1 MDKISFKEC
10 KILITFFSIVMILY
24 YLKIPIPCL
33 FHKITHLYCPGC
45 GVTRMFDALFHLK
58 FAKAFSS
65 NALVFVLIL
74 LFFIYVVINIGSY
87 IILKKVINIPRYF
100 SYFLILLTLIFTIL
114 RNVPYFS
121 YLAP

>member
-1 MDKISFKEC
+1 MNKIRFKEC
-10 KILITFFSIVMILY
+10 KILITFFSVVMILY

-58 FAKAFSS
+58 FEEAFSY
-65 NALVFVLIL
+65 NALVFILSL
-74 LFFIYVVINIGSY
+74 LFFIYVIINIGSY
-87 IILKKVINIPRYF
+87 IILKKTIKIPRYF
-100 SYFLILLTLIFTIL
+100 SYFLIVLAIIFTIM

>member
-10 KILITFFSIVMILY
+10 KILITFFSVVMILY

-45 GVTRMFDALFHLK
+45 GITRMFDALLHFHIEE
-58 FAKAFSS
+58 AFSY

-74 LFFIYVVINIGSY
+74 LYFIYVVINIGSY
-87 IILKKVINIPRYF
+87 IILKKTIKIPKYF
-100 SYFLILLTLIFTIL
+100 SYILIFLTIL
-114 RNVPYFS
+114 FAVMRNVPYFS